1 MRDVFILYS
10 NLGMDVWDSDEDIVP
25 PPNAAE
31 GPVEQFPNE
40 DFQG

>member
-1 MRDVFILYS
+1 
-10 NLGMDVWDSDEDIVP
+10 MDVWDSDEDIVP